1 MLRIARKS
9 SKYVLAVEHA
19 EFASFKG
26 EKKLFTFFLKLFFH
40 SPKNSARIPGGTRRR
55 FDVEF
60 RLKWG

>member
-19 EFASFKG
+19 EFTSFKG
-26 EKKLFTFFLKLFFH
+26 EKKLFTFFLKLFH